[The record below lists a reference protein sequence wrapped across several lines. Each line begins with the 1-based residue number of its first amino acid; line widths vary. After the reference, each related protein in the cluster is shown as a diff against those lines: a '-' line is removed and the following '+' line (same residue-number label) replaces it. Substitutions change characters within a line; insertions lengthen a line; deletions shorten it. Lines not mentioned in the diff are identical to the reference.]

1 MQPNVMI
8 TIEGHQWGMDE
19 TPQTIRLTTEG
30 QLYYQNDAW
39 HVTYDESEATGMAGT
54 STVLSVDTS
63 GSVTLARKGSH
74 DMELVFVKGSRHI
87 TQMQTP
93 YGNLDVGIYTNTVQ
107 SSLDAR
113 GGSIHLG
120 YSVNFNQQETT
131 NTKLDMEIRL
141 KG

>member
-1 MQPNVMI
+1 MQPNVLI
-8 TIEGHQWGMDE
+8 TFESQQWGPEE

-39 HVTYDESEATGMAGT
+39 HVAYDESEATGMAGT
-54 STVLSVDTS
+54 RTELSVSSS

-74 DMELVFVKGSRHI
+74 DMELVFVKGARHI

-93 YGNLDVGIYTNTVQ
+93 YGDLDIGIYTNTVI
-107 SSLDAR
+107 SDLDAR
-113 GGSIHLG
+113 GGRIQLG
-120 YSVNFNQQETT
+120 YSMDFNQQETT
-131 NTKLDMEIRL
+131 TTKLEMEIRL